1 VASVRTQPA
10 SPKQRE
16 HAVLTAGTGGNK
28 DTLLDGDRG
37 PQRASDIARDVGPG
51 VWPIGAGGNADPRTG
66 LLMDPRKLVHCLLFL
81 LEFSDSPAQDWRKHR
96 KALQF
101 FLSRSGGL
109 HVLMMLLNAYYQKPS
124 AGRRPGWVFCGLRS
138 RIGISE
144 RALRMLIRDAMSEGL
159 IELLP
164 RPTDGRIRSYR
175 LTPRAIEAWEA
186 LVRRMES
193 TLPDVMLSFGP
204 DALANVD
211 YRAWNP
217 KRRAAAQIPLRPPSH
232 IVRRRS

>member
-1 VASVRTQPA
+1 
-10 SPKQRE
+10 
-16 HAVLTAGTGGNK
+16 
-28 DTLLDGDRG
+28 
-37 PQRASDIARDVGPG
+37 
-51 VWPIGAGGNADPRTG
+51 
-66 LLMDPRKLVHCLLFL
+66 VHCFLFL
-81 LEFSDSPAQDWRKHR
+81 LEFSDSPARDWRQHR

-109 HVLMMLLNAYYQKPS
+109 HVLMMLLNAWYQKPL
-124 AGRRPGWVFCGLRS
+124 AGRRPGWVFCGLRA

-159 IELLP
+159 VELLP
-164 RPTDGRIRSYR
+164 PTIDGRIRSYR

-193 TLPDVMLSFGP
+193 ALPDVMHSYGP

-217 KRRAAAQIPLRPPSH
+217 KSRAATQIPLLPPSH
-232 IVRRRS
+232 LARRRS

>member
-1 VASVRTQPA
+1 M
-10 SPKQRE
+10 
-16 HAVLTAGTGGNK
+16 GGSN
-28 DTLLDGDRG
+28 DAPLDCDRG
-37 PQRASDIARDVGPG
+37 PQRALDIDRDVASG
-51 VWPIGAGGNADPRTG
+51 VWPIGGNADPRAG

-81 LEFSDSPAQDWRKHR
+81 LEFSDNPAQDWRKHR

-109 HVLMMLLNAYYQKPS
+109 HVLMMLLNAYYQKPL

-175 LTPRAIEAWEA
+175 LTQRTIEAWEA
-186 LVRRMES
+186 LVRRMET
-193 TLPDVMLSFGP
+193 TLPDVMASFGP

-217 KRRAAAQIPLRPPSH
+217 KRRAAAQTPLRPPSH
-232 IVRRRS
+232 LVRRRS